1 MRLIAGLSLAVR
13 LKFIRLCFWLSKRMV
28 THGADLGAWA
38 AQRLRAME
46 RDF

>member
-1 MRLIAGLSLAVR
+1 MRLITGFWLAAR

-28 THGADLGAWA
+28 TMGADLGAWA

-46 RDF
+46 KDF

>member
-1 MRLIAGLSLAVR
+1 MRLIAGLSLAMR

-28 THGADLGAWA
+28 TAGAELGTWA

-46 RDF
+46 KDF